1 MKPAWSNDAD
11 RDVDSIWEYI
21 AADNID
27 AADELIETLRKAA
40 DRLADFP
47 MLGRTG
53 SQKGTR
59 ELVVAGTSYILIYR
73 LVGKSVEVLRA
84 LHGAQKWPPSKD

>member
-1 MKPAWSNDAD
+1 MKPVWSDDAD
-11 RDVDSIWEYI
+11 RDIDSIWEYI

-40 DRLADFP
+40 DRLSDFP
-47 MLGRTG
+47 MIGRTG

-59 ELVVAGTSYILIYR
+59 ELVVSRTAYILIYR
-73 LVGKSVEVLRA
+73 LTGKTVEILRA
-84 LHGAQKWPPSKD
+84 LHGAQKWPPGED